1 MNMTLLLPG
10 IPTVFG
16 LRILTPFLVPSKSKR
31 RLTKMT
37 DWLIK
42 EWLIMAKRVVEPRKL
57 RLQLPINKLKRRIRK
72 EYLLLKSKRLLP
84 NLLVK
89 LNLLKATKKKIRMLK
104 KNPKKLYQIKLS
116 VFAKEWL

>member
-1 MNMTLLLPG
+1 MTLLLPG
-10 IPTVFG
+10 PSIVFG
-16 LRILTPFLVPSKSKR
+16 QRISTHFLLPSKSKKT
-31 RLTKMT
+31 LMKET

-57 RLQLPINKLKRRIRK
+57 RLQLPINKLKRRQRK

-84 NLLVK
+84 NLLEK
-89 LNLLKATKKKIRMLK
+89 PNPLKATKRKIRMLK

>member
-16 LRILTPFLVPSKSKR
+16 LRILIPFLVPSKSKR

-57 RLQLPINKLKRRIRK
+57 RLQLPTNKLKRRLRK
-72 EYLLLKSKRLLP
+72 EYLLLKSKRLLA
-84 NLLVK
+84 NLLGKPSPQKVMK
-89 LNLLKATKKKIRMLK
+89 RKIRMLK